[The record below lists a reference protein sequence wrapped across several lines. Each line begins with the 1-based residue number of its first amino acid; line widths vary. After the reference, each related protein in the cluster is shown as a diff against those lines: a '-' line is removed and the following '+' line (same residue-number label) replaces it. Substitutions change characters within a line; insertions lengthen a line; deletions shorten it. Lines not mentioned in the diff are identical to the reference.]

1 MAVKINQKH
10 SKEIVALDTFEAVR
24 LRPTMYLGQVALMD
38 DKIPIIEKGK
48 IIQKEKN
55 WSPGFMHLIVEIL
68 ENALDEAKRMKGKMK
83 KIEITID
90 QRDNEITVQDT
101 GGGFHRATSKH
112 SKTGKSIVRTAFE
125 ELHAGSNFID
135 SSTNILGTHGV
146 GSAIVNILSEK
157 FSVHTTNN
165 TSWVRCEWKDFKIQS
180 EKKGKPGTTTQRGT
194 RVSFVPSTE
203 VFPNFKWDLE
213 LIQTYL
219 SFKQFL
225 IQSDPKISK
234 TKLVA
239 SIIDLDGKQK
249 PLELYD
255 NFIPEEHILIQDK
268 EWGTIA
274 MWKSFEDS
282 TSISFI
288 NGSQATGIHQKIV
301 NDWCNEHYDYNLA
314 HHFFETMVSLN
325 IPSTLM
331 RFADQNKTKFA
342 AARWEIEPVIQP
354 AFKNKLLRKLKGSPL
369 DEHVRQAIEERLYDQ
384 NIKKIKKA
392 QRSSKRKI
400 SEKYTAAS
408 RHKDSLYVAEGQSA
422 AGGVKQS
429 RDSEREGVYALKG
442 KIKNTRTLSDLTTNK
457 EILEIM
463 SVLGIEPGISKPP
476 AYKNIIIAADED
488 PDGQH
493 IAALI
498 VNFFYKWF
506 PYIIQEG
513 RLKRLITPLVAADHG
528 HNGRKYFYTM
538 SDFAEYNKK
547 YKLTNIAYL
556 KGLGSLSI
564 PDWEYVMNNK
574 LLFELTM
581 DDKTENYLD
590 IAFGASSQKRKLWLE
605 GKEQ

>member
-1 MAVKINQKH
+1 MVKINQKH
-10 SKEIVALDTFEAVR
+10 AKEIIALDTFEAVR

-38 DKIPIIEKGK
+38 DRIPIIEEGK
-48 IIQKEKN
+48 IIQKEKY
-55 WSPGFMHLIVEIL
+55 WSPGFMHLIIEIL
-68 ENALDEAKRMKGKMK
+68 ENALDEAKIMSGKMSEI
-83 KIEITID
+83 KIIID
-90 QRDNEITVQDT
+90 KVTNEVHILDS
-101 GGGFHRATSKH
+101 GGGFHKAVSKNK
-112 SKTGKSIVRTAFE
+112 KTKKSNVRTAYE
-125 ELHAGSNFID
+125 ELHAGSNFVD

-146 GSAIVNILSEK
+146 GASIVNILSQK
-157 FSVHTTNN
+157 FNVRTTNK
-165 TSWVRCEWKDFKIQS
+165 THIIDCLWEDFVLKH
-180 EKKGKPGTTTQRGT
+180 EKKMKKPKNVRTGTM
-194 RVSFVPSTE
+194 VSFIPSPE
-203 VFPNFKWDLE
+203 VFPEFKWDME
-213 LIQTYL
+213 IIQTYL

-225 IQSDPKISK
+225 IRSDN
-234 TKLVA
+234 KLNKLKFTAFVKDA
-239 SIIDLDGKQK
+239 NGEKEM
-249 PLELYD
+249 ELFD

-268 EWGTIA
+268 EWGTIV
-274 MWKSFEDS
+274 MWRSFEDS
-282 TSISFI
+282 ASVSFI

-301 NDWCNEHYDYNLA
+301 NDWCNNYYGYNLA
-314 HHFFETMVSLN
+314 HHFFETLISLN
-325 IPSTLM
+325 IPSTMM
-331 RFADQNKTKFA
+331 RFADQNKTKYA
-342 AARWEIEPVIQP
+342 GARWEIEPEIEP
-354 AFKNKLLRKLKGSPL
+354 RFKNKLLRKLKGSSL
-369 DEHVRQAIEERLYDQ
+369 DDHVLQAIEDRLYDQ

-392 QRSSKRKI
+392 QRVSKRKI

-408 RHKDSLYVAEGQSA
+408 KFKDSLYVAEGQSA

-463 SVLGIEPGISKPP
+463 SVLGIEPGIAKPP

-506 PYIIQEG
+506 PYIITEG

-538 SDFAEYNKK
+538 EEFSKYNKR
-547 YKLTNIAYL
+547 YKLTNVAYL

-564 PDWEYVMNNK
+564 PDWDYVMNNK

-581 DDKTENYLD
+581 DNDTEKYLD
-590 IAFGASSQKRKLWLE
+590 IAFGASSLKRKLWLE
-605 GKEQ
+605 GKE